1 MSKKEILDFQAR
13 WMRPAGVAAILA
25 AALLVASFIVGSV
38 GSADDNAEQLQLYQ
52 EHSGRLLVSSVLSG
66 LGLLLFAIPLYFLFR
81 SARARADRMR
91 SIAGP
96 LLVVGAVLVCVQ
108 GIVFSLGFKDA
119 SDLYVAGVGA
129 VEAKARQQPT
139 TTSTTTTTR
148 QTTTSSATTTTGTTT
163 QPKTTEQRVTDA
175 KDNYAEDTINDQGKV
190 RTGRIIGLFG
200 SLAVIVGAIY
210 TLIWSMRVGLLT
222 RVMGTLGIV
231 FIAAL
236 LLIPSL
242 GPIGLVLWFAVLGLM
257 LGGWW
262 IRPIPPAWAA
272 GEAIPWLRPG
282 EDVGPPPSG
291 PPGTVEGS
299 GREVSEQP
307 LPEDGT
313 PAPPEGE
320 TRGQRRK
327 KRKRRK

>member
-13 WMRPAGVAAILA
+13 WMRPAGVAAIVA
-25 AALLVASFIVGSV
+25 AALLVASGIVGSV

-52 EHSGRLLVSSVLSG
+52 EHSGRLLLASVISG
-66 LGLLLFAIPLYFLFR
+66 LALLLIALPLYFLFR

-91 SIAGP
+91 SFAGP
-96 LLVVGAVLVCVQ
+96 LLAVGAVLVCAQ

-119 SDLYVAGVGA
+119 SDTYVAGVGA
-129 VEAKARQQPT
+129 VEAKARQQPATATGT
-139 TTSTTTTTR
+139 TAKQTTTTID
-148 QTTTSSATTTTGTTT
+148 TTTTGTSTR
-163 QPKTTEQRVTDA
+163 PKTAEQRVTDA
-175 KDNYAEDTINDQGKV
+175 RDDYAEDTINDQSKV
-190 RTGRIIGLFG
+190 RAGRLIGLFG
-200 SLAVIVGAIY
+200 SLALIAGAIY
-210 TLIWSMRVGLLT
+210 TLIWSMRTGLLT
-222 RVMGTLGIV
+222 RFMATLGMV

-262 IRPIPPAWAA
+262 VRTLPPAWAA

-282 EDVGPPPSG
+282 EDLRAPPGG

-307 LPEDGT
+307 LPENGA